1 MFVGSLHKAKCQF
14 KNNTKPKG
22 LRKVPNHELPGYQHS
37 LTQESI
43 RKNTDCDQ
51 ESGSSGTVNRI
62 EQPLSVSTITTIP
75 RMATAELINPVL
87 SRSESTDSS
96 PSPDSSRQ
104 PQRRTALLRQ
114 QLSLDIPDQN
124 RGLLSSS
131 LPSPISK
138 KELSFLKA
146 IHQNEKNKRQKF
158 KESKESL
165 SQSMEAAEPG
175 RSIEQNLMMANNV
188 PVISYA

>member
-1 MFVGSLHKAKCQF
+1 
-14 KNNTKPKG
+14 
-22 LRKVPNHELPGYQHS
+22 
-37 LTQESI
+37 
-43 RKNTDCDQ
+43 
-51 ESGSSGTVNRI
+51 
-62 EQPLSVSTITTIP
+62 
-75 RMATAELINPVL
+75 MATAELINPAL

-96 PSPDSSRQ
+96 PTQDSRQ

-124 RGLLSSS
+124 RALLSSS

-165 SQSMEAAEPG
+165 SQSMEVVEPG
-175 RSIEQNLMMANNV
+175 RFIEQMIANS
-188 PVISYA
+188 ISY